1 MLEEEKKG
9 RSRKKEEEEPFD
21 LKKEIISW
29 IQIIAAAVIIA
40 LVLNNFII
48 ANSRVP
54 SGSMENTIMT
64 KSRVIGSRLSY
75 LTDDPER
82 GDIVIFH
89 YPDDE
94 SVYYV
99 KRVIGLPGET
109 VEIVDGKVYINGSD
123 TPLEEPYL
131 PEPMEGSYGPYTV
144 PEGSYFMLGDNRNNS
159 RDARYWENKFVKKE
173 KIIAKVLFCYYP
185 LSQFWTCGIN
195 RDYHRNRLGLS
206 AQPPYVT
213 GKETLYHQNRSK
225 HTWNYLQT
233 SLMRRCTAL
242 LRPVNRNA
250 SSILWKKQR
259 SSWRFLRI
267 VWAVL

>member
-1 MLEEEKKG
+1 
-9 RSRKKEEEEPFD
+9 EPFD

-131 PEPMEGSYGPYTV
+131 PEPMEGSYGHTV
-144 PEGSYFMLGDNRNNS
+144 PEEAISCWATTATIQRCQILGKQVR
-159 RDARYWENKFVKKE
+159 KKE

-185 LSQFWTCGIN
+185 LSQF
-195 RDYHRNRLGLS
+195 RYM
-206 AQPPYVT
+206 
-213 GKETLYHQNRSK
+213 E
-225 HTWNYLQT
+225 
-233 SLMRRCTAL
+233 
-242 LRPVNRNA
+242 
-250 SSILWKKQR
+250 
-259 SSWRFLRI
+259 
-267 VWAVL
+267 

>member
-29 IQIIAAAVIIA
+29 IQIIAAVIIA

-131 PEPMEGSYGPYTV
+131 PEPMEAPTV
-144 PEGSYFMLGDNRNNS
+144 LTQCLREAISCWATTATNS
-159 RDARYWENKFVKKE
+159 RDARYWENKFVKRKDHS
-173 KIIAKVLFCYYP
+173 KGIILL
-185 LSQFWTCGIN
+185 LSSFPIRTCGIN

-206 AQPPYVT
+206 AQPYVAR
-213 GKETLYHQNRSK
+213 K
-225 HTWNYLQT
+225 
-233 SLMRRCTAL
+233 
-242 LRPVNRNA
+242 RNIIP
-250 SSILWKKQR
+250 SEQE
-259 SSWRFLRI
+259 
-267 VWAVL
+267 

>member
-29 IQIIAAAVIIA
+29 IQIIAAAVIMA
-40 LVLNNFII
+40 LVLNNFIL

-131 PEPMEGSYGPYTV
+131 PEPMEALCKDRRS
-144 PEGSYFMLGDNRNNS
+144 
-159 RDARYWENKFVKKE
+159 
-173 KIIAKVLFCYYP
+173 
-185 LSQFWTCGIN
+185 
-195 RDYHRNRLGLS
+195 
-206 AQPPYVT
+206 PP
-213 GKETLYHQNRSK
+213 
-225 HTWNYLQT
+225 
-233 SLMRRCTAL
+233 
-242 LRPVNRNA
+242 
-250 SSILWKKQR
+250 
-259 SSWRFLRI
+259 
-267 VWAVL
+267 